1 MTQSKPAKDVQRDKS
16 KELRELLNRQHQHL
30 KPVRQQPKSSDCRT
44 EQIEAAETSETTLSR
59 R

>member
-16 KELRELLNRQHQHL
+16 RELRELLNRQHQHL
-30 KPVRQQPKSSDCRT
+30 KPVRQQPKSSDCRP
-44 EQIEAAETSETTLSR
+44 EQTAVGDVTLSR

>member
-1 MTQSKPAKDVQRDKS
+1 MTQSKPAKDVLRDKS

-30 KPVRQQPKSSDCRT
+30 KPVRQQPKSSDSRPEPT
-44 EQIEAAETSETTLSR
+44 EVGEATLSR